1 MFLRK
6 LKLVNFRNYSDFDER
21 FNHLKVIILGQNAQ
35 GKSNIL
41 EAINI
46 LATSES
52 NRAERDSDFVLWDN
66 EYSIIFADIE
76 TKDSPLEIALQINLS
91 GRRKLKINGVGKKAP
106 QADLLGNFFAVMF
119 SCEDLYL
126 IKGSPSTR
134 RKWLDSTLYQLD
146 KKYHKTLNEYQKTI
160 TQKNALLKKAYED
173 SIPQKKLKEQ
183 LEIWN
188 EQIINSGSEII
199 FMRLN
204 FIEEIKPI
212 AKKFQYDISNRTEV
226 LDVIYK
232 SSIYKEPEAGS
243 KEVKVQK
250 TLEELKIQFKN
261 ALECSFEDE
270 HRRGQALI
278 GPHRDDLTFL
288 INEKEARS
296 FGSQGQQRSIILAL
310 KLSEL
315 KIIELRKNE
324 IPVLLLDDVFA
335 ELDEKRQDFLLHNLP
350 ENIQIFLTTTHLS
363 DIQKEFLKG
372 AEIFEVE
379 KGRVLKKAAC

>member
-6 LKLVNFRNYSDFDER
+6 LKLVNFRNYSEFEEKFD
-21 FNHLKVIILGQNAQ
+21 HLKILILGQNAQ

-52 NRAERDSDFVLWDN
+52 DKAERDSDLVSWNN
-66 EYSIIFADIE
+66 EFGIIFADIE
-76 TKDSPLEIALQINLS
+76 TKDSTLEIAIQLNSS
-91 GRRKLKINGVGKKAP
+91 GRRKLKINGVAKKAP

-126 IKGSPSTR
+126 IKGSPSMR

-146 KKYHKTLNEYQKTI
+146 KSYHKALNEYQKTI
-160 TQKNALLKKAYED
+160 TQKNALFKRAYENG
-173 SIPQKKLKEQ
+173 IPTQRLKEQ

-188 EQIINSGSEII
+188 EQIVNLGTEILTARISFINEIS
-199 FMRLN
+199 
-204 FIEEIKPI
+204 PI
-212 AKKFQYDISNRTEV
+212 AEEFLSNISKQTET
-226 LDVIYK
+226 LSISYK
-232 SSIYKEPEAGS
+232 STISESTDFKSSCSENHIKEIFKS
-243 KEVKVQK
+243 M
-250 TLEELKIQFKN
+250 LES
-261 ALECSFEDE
+261 SFENE
-270 HRRGQALI
+270 RRRGQSLI
-278 GPHRDDLTFL
+278 GPHRDDLIFL

-310 KLSEL
+310 KLAEL
-315 KIIELRKNE
+315 KVIESRKNE

-363 DIQKEFLKG
+363 NIQKEFLKG
-372 AEIFEVE
+372 AGIFEVE
-379 KGRVLKKAAC
+379 KGAVLKKAAC